1 MADRKYTDLQLERS
15 LAGDL
20 TLDGATPADT
30 ARLEELR
37 AENAAFLATVD
48 VDAEVR
54 RIQARLPEPEK
65 KAAPWWRWMFAGGG
79 LLAAA
84 AAIMLVV
91 RPKSEDDL
99 QTKGDGITFLIH
111 TPSRTLASGDA
122 VTAGEKIR
130 FEIGAPKGFVA
141 VYGVDGSGATTI
153 YYPYGASA
161 AAAYDPTT
169 RVLPGAIALDAT
181 PGAEHFFAVYSAEP
195 FAIDAAVHGG
205 VAGVRT
211 AEIVLAKK

>member
-15 LAGDL
+15 LAGEL
-20 TLDGATPADT
+20 ALDGATPADT
-30 ARLEELR
+30 ARLDELR
-37 AENAAFLATVD
+37 AENAAFLAQVD
-48 VDAEVR
+48 VDLEVR
-54 RIQARLPEPEK
+54 RIQQRRPPA
-65 KAAPWWRWMFAGGG
+65 KAAWWRWLFAGGG

-99 QTKGDGITFLIH
+99 QIKGDGITFLIH

-141 VYGVDGSGATTI
+141 VYGVDGSGATTV

-181 PGAEHFFAVYSAEP
+181 PGAEHFFAVYSTEP
-195 FAIDAAVHGG
+195 FAIDAAVMGG
-205 VAGVRT
+205 VPGVRT